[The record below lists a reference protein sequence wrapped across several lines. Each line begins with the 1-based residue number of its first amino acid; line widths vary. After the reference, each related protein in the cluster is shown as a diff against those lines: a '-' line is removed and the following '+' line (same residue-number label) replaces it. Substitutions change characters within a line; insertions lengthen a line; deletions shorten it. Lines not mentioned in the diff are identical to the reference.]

1 MNDITTIWK
10 VTKCFTSMTDL
21 NLVYDA
27 IGNGKWGGGAAQY
40 FTYALTD
47 WLQLGVRAEIWR
59 DSAGFYVAQF
69 RANNDVIHFARGDNL
84 RPSFP
89 RDPSNLGGGHT
100 TYFEI
105 TGGVTIKPPMP
116 KPFTG
121 LLIRPEVRYDRA
133 LIDSFK
139 PFQQNTSDHQWTLGI
154 DAVLEF

>member
-1 MNDITTIWK
+1 VNDITTIWK

-89 RDPSNLGGGHT
+89 RDP
-100 TYFEI
+100 
-105 TGGVTIKPPMP
+105 GGVTIKPPMP